1 MKGIYKKIKFLAIVI
16 ALCAPLHG
24 ISQPPP
30 FDGGG
35 GGDTQDTAPI
45 DGGLSILLIAGAG
58 YGVKK
63 INEKRKKNLLEKTDQ
78 QETSE
83 MK

>member
-1 MKGIYKKIKFLAIVI
+1 MKGFYTKIKFLALVI
-16 ALCAPLHG
+16 ALCAPLYG

-35 GGDTQDTAPI
+35 GGDTQDTIPL

-58 YGVKK
+58 YGAKK
-63 INEKRKKNLLEKTDQ
+63 INEKRKKNLQDKTEQ